1 MSRKKAMA
9 VWVAILCLTIGAGL
23 ATATNR
29 NGCWKY
35 ADFAINWYN
44 GGTDDYYNIFQE
56 EAKTDTDAW
65 DPYTDVSF
73 TQVAAA
79 GTTDHL
85 HGYSGSYGATGWLSL
100 IEITSYTGCT
110 IKSGRFRLNRTYL
123 DGSTYTRA
131 QKEALACNSI
141 GKLLGLT
148 NDSTNTGCMNPS
160 IVAPNPSVHD
170 QAVINSI
177 Y

>member
-9 VWVAILCLTIGAGL
+9 VWVAIVCLTLGAGL
-23 ATATNR
+23 ATATHR
-29 NGCWKY
+29 SGCWKY

-56 EAKTDTDAW
+56 EAKTDANAW
-65 DPYTDVSF
+65 DPATDVVF
-73 TQVAAA
+73 NQVASA

-85 HGYSGSYGATGWLSL
+85 HGYSGFYGATGWLAL
-100 IEITSYTGCT
+100 NEITSYTGCT

-123 DGSTYTRA
+123 DGSYSRD
-131 QKEALACNSI
+131 QKKALACNNI
-141 GKLLGLT
+141 GKLLGLS
-148 NDSTNTGCMNPS
+148 NDTANTGCMNTS
-160 IVAPNPSVHD
+160 IVAPYPSAHD
-170 QAVINSI
+170 RTLINSI

>member
-9 VWVAILCLTIGAGL
+9 VWVAIVCLTLGAGL

-29 NGCWKY
+29 NGCLKY

-56 EAKTDTDAW
+56 EAKTDADAW

-79 GTTDHL
+79 GKTDHL
-85 HGYSGSYGATGWLSL
+85 QGYSGFYGATGWLIL
-100 IEITSYTGCT
+100 TEISSYSGCT
-110 IKSGRFRLNRTYL
+110 IKSGRFRFNRTYL
-123 DGSTYTRA
+123 DGAAYTRD
-131 QKEALACNSI
+131 KKSALACNSI
-141 GKLLGLT
+141 GKLLGLS
-148 NDSTNTGCMNPS
+148 NDSTNTGCMNLS
-160 IVAPNPSVHD
+160 IVAPYPSTHD
-170 QAVINSI
+170 QTLINSI

>member
-9 VWVAILCLTIGAGL
+9 VWVAVLCLTLGAGL
-23 ATATNR
+23 AAATNR

-56 EAKTDTDAW
+56 EAKTDADAW
-65 DPYTDVSF
+65 DPATDVSF
-73 TQVAAA
+73 TQVVAA
-79 GTTDHL
+79 GSTDHL
-85 HGYSGSYGATGWLSL
+85 SAYSGFYGATGWLTL
-100 IEITSYTGCT
+100 TEISSYSGCT
-110 IKSGRFRLNRTYL
+110 VKSSRFRFNRTYM
-123 DGSTYTRA
+123 DTSYTRA

-141 GKLLGLT
+141 GKLLGLS
-148 NDSTNTGCMNPS
+148 NDSVNTGCMNTS
-160 IVAPNPSVHD
+160 VVVPNPSAHD
-170 QAVINSI
+170 ITLINSI

>member
-1 MSRKKAMA
+1 MSRRKAMA
-9 VWVAILCLTIGAGL
+9 VWVAIVCLTLGVGL

-56 EAKTDTDAW
+56 EAKTDADAW

-85 HGYSGSYGATGWLSL
+85 HGYSGFYGATGWLVLS
-100 IEITSYTGCT
+100 EISSYSGCT
-110 IKSGRFRLNRTYL
+110 IKSGRFRFNRTYL
-123 DGSTYTRA
+123 DSASYSRA
-131 QKEALACNSI
+131 QKEALACNNI
-141 GKLLGLT
+141 GKLLGLSRDTT
-148 NDSTNTGCMNPS
+148 NKGCMNDT
-160 IVAPNPSVHD
+160 IVAPYPSTHD
-170 QAVINSI
+170 QSLVNSI